1 MDGLS
6 PVNLYFS
13 PSNTIGTLRW
23 GCGSRPFRANPDKQ
37 EIHLIMDE
45 TTRYRR
51 ALGTYATGVAVV
63 TIAAEPNDSDVVALG
78 MTINS
83 FVSVSLEPRLILW
96 CVDDASE
103 RGKLFALADVFAI
116 NVISDAQQGLADRCA
131 RRQSYRLTGS
141 DAKAGPN
148 AGSAPVVHD
157 ALARLSCRVHERHQM
172 GDHLVIV
179 GEVVDFEA
187 REGEGLTYFRGQYG
201 RIEAS

>member
-1 MDGLS
+1 MG
-6 PVNLYFS
+6 V
-13 PSNTIGTLRW
+13 LRW
-23 GCGSRPFRANPDKQ
+23 GCGSQPFGANPDKQ
-37 EIHLIMDE
+37 EIQLIMDE

-63 TIAAEPNDSDVVALG
+63 TIAAEPNDSNVVALG

-116 NVISDAQQGLADRCA
+116 NVIGDSQQGLADRCA
-131 RRQSYRLTGS
+131 RRQSYRLTQS
-141 DAKAGPN
+141 DVQAGPSV
-148 AGSAPVVHD
+148 GSAPVVRGG
-157 ALARLSCRVHERHQM
+157 LARLSCRVHERHQM

-179 GEVVDFEA
+179 GEVVDFDA
-187 REGEGLTYFRGQYG
+187 DEGEGLTYFRGQYG

>member
-1 MDGLS
+1 M
-6 PVNLYFS
+6 
-13 PSNTIGTLRW
+13 GTLRW
-23 GCGSRPFRANPDKQ
+23 GCGSPLFRANPEKQ
-37 EIHLIMDE
+37 EIQLTMDE

-103 RGKLFALADVFAI
+103 RGKLFAVSDVFAI
-116 NVISDAQQGLADRCA
+116 NVVSEAQRGLADRCA
-131 RRQSYRLTGS
+131 RRDSYRLTES
-141 DAKAGPN
+141 DVQAGPI
-148 AGSAPVVHD
+148 AGLAPVVHGG
-157 ALARLSCRVHERHQM
+157 LARLSCRVHARHQM

-179 GEVVDFEA
+179 GEVVDFDA
-187 REGEGLTYFRGQYG
+187 DEGEGLTYFRGQYG

>member
-1 MDGLS
+1 M
-6 PVNLYFS
+6 
-13 PSNTIGTLRW
+13 GTLRW
-23 GCGSRPFRANPDKQ
+23 GCGSRPFRANPGKQ
-37 EIHLIMDE
+37 EFQLIMDE
-45 TTRYRR
+45 PTRYRR

-103 RGKLFALADVFAI
+103 RGKLFAATDHFAI
-116 NVISDAQQGLADRCA
+116 NVVSEGQRGLADRCA
-131 RRQSYRLTGS
+131 RRDSYRLTES
-141 DAKAGPN
+141 DVQAGPS
-148 AGSAPVVHD
+148 AGSAPVVRGS
-157 ALARLSCRVHERHQM
+157 LARLSCQVHARHQM

-179 GEVVDFEA
+179 GEVIDFEA
-187 REGEGLTYFRGQYG
+187 HQGEGLTYFRGQYG

>member
-1 MDGLS
+1 
-6 PVNLYFS
+6 
-13 PSNTIGTLRW
+13 
-23 GCGSRPFRANPDKQ
+23 
-37 EIHLIMDE
+37 MDE

-103 RGKLFALADVFAI
+103 RGKLFAAADHFAI
-116 NVISDAQQGLADRCA
+116 NVVSESQRGLADRCA
-131 RRQSYRLTGS
+131 RRDSYRLTES
-141 DAKAGPN
+141 DVQAGPSV
-148 AGSAPVVHD
+148 GSAPVVRGG
-157 ALARLSCRVHERHQM
+157 LARLSCRVHERHQM

-179 GEVVDFEA
+179 GEVIDFEA
-187 REGEGLTYFRGQYG
+187 HEGEGLTYFRGQYG

>member
-1 MDGLS
+1 
-6 PVNLYFS
+6 
-13 PSNTIGTLRW
+13 
-23 GCGSRPFRANPDKQ
+23 
-37 EIHLIMDE
+37 MDE
-45 TTRYRR
+45 PTRYRR

-63 TIAAEPNDSDVVALG
+63 TIAAEPNDCDVVALG

-103 RGKLFALADVFAI
+103 RGKLFAVADVFAI
-116 NVISDAQQGLADRCA
+116 NVTSEAQQDLADRCA
-131 RRQSYRLTGS
+131 RRDSYRLTDS
-141 DAKAGPN
+141 DVQVGPSV
-148 AGSAPVVHD
+148 GSAPFVRGG
-157 ALARLSCRVHERHQM
+157 LARLSCRVYARHQM

-187 REGEGLTYFRGQYG
+187 YEGEGLTYFRGQYG

>member
-1 MDGLS
+1 
-6 PVNLYFS
+6 
-13 PSNTIGTLRW
+13 
-23 GCGSRPFRANPDKQ
+23 
-37 EIHLIMDE
+37 MDE

-131 RRQSYRLTGS
+131 RRQSYRLTES
-141 DAKAGPN
+141 DAKAGPD

-187 REGEGLTYFRGQYG
+187 HEGEGLTYFRGQYG
-201 RIEAS
+201 RIEGS

>member
-1 MDGLS
+1 M
-6 PVNLYFS
+6 
-13 PSNTIGTLRW
+13 
-23 GCGSRPFRANPDKQ
+23 
-37 EIHLIMDE
+37 IMDE

-63 TIAAEPNDSDVVALG
+63 TIAAEPNESDVVALG

-103 RGKLFALADVFAI
+103 RGKHFAVADVFSV
-116 NVISDAQQGLADRCA
+116 NVISEGQRGLADRCA
-131 RRQSYRLTGS
+131 RRDSYRLTES
-141 DAKAGPN
+141 DVEAGPSE
-148 AGSAPVVHD
+148 GSAPRIRG

-179 GEVVDFEA
+179 GEVVDFDA
-187 REGEGLTYFRGQYG
+187 DEGEGLTYFRGRYG